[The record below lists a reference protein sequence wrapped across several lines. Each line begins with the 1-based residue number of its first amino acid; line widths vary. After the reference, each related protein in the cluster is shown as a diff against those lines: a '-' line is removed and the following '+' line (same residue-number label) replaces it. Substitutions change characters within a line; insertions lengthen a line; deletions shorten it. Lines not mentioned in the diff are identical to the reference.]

1 MADKN
6 GPASDHLRALRAA
19 ARRVRDY
26 EPFALLRQVEAR
38 ARGLPRIGRSRT
50 PAQNVVDLAHEP
62 GLEFPAAALAE
73 IELGGP
79 GRMRVRGRFLGLT
92 GPMGALPIHLTE
104 YAFYEKRTADKRPF
118 GRFLDLLTD
127 RMLQFFYRA
136 WADSQPTAQ
145 ADRPDDDRF
154 AAYLGAISGLGQ
166 KPNARHAAP
175 GAALSW
181 SEYLRYAGLLVS
193 RRSAAA
199 IEDGLSHV
207 LGAPVRVTE
216 FVPRWRDID
225 PPERTRLGGAGFN
238 QLGVD
243 AVLGGRVCV
252 AEDTFRVTV
261 QAETAE
267 AYQDFLPGQRRH
279 RVAREMLDTLKPSHL
294 DWELQ
299 LELNERQAPAARLDG
314 KASLGLM
321 SWAAPTARSV
331 RRGDARIRSG

>member
-6 GPASDHLRALRAA
+6 GPASDHLIVLRNAA
-19 ARRVRDY
+19 QKVREY
-26 EPFALLRQVEAR
+26 QPFALLRRVEAR
-38 ARGLPRIGRSRT
+38 AKGLPRIGRSRT

-62 GLEFPAAALAE
+62 SLDFPASSFAE
-73 IELGGP
+73 IEPGGP
-79 GRMRVRGRFLGLT
+79 GRMRLRGRFLGLT

-104 YAFYEKRTADKRPF
+104 YAFYEKRTAEKRPL

-136 WADSQPTAQ
+136 WADSQPAAQ
-145 ADRPDDDRF
+145 ADRPGDDRF
-154 AAYLGAISGLGQ
+154 SAYLGAISGLGQ
-166 KPNARHAAP
+166 SPNLKQSSP
-175 GAALSW
+175 DAALSW
-181 SEYLRYAGLLVS
+181 PEYLRYAGLLVS

-207 LGAPVRVTE
+207 LGTPVRITE

-225 PPERTRLGGAGFN
+225 PRERTRLGGQGFS

-243 AVLGGRVCV
+243 AVLGARVCV
-252 AEDTFRVTV
+252 VEDTFRVTV

-267 AYQDFLPGQRRH
+267 DYESFLPGRRLH
-279 RVAREMLDTLKPSHL
+279 RVAREMLDTLKPSQL

-299 LELNERQAPAARLDG
+299 LELNEADAPPARLDG
-314 KASLGLM
+314 TAAIGLM
-321 SWAAPTARSV
+321 GWVAPKARPM
-331 RRGDARIRSG
+331 RRVDARIRGG